1 MSKMSW
7 VSTVLTCIGAAGVVA
22 TSAMAVK
29 ATPKAIEMLKRAEE
43 EKGDKLTKM
52 EIVKTAAPA
61 YIPAA
66 VTGVA
71 TIACVFGSNVL
82 NKHQQ
87 VAMASAY
94 ALLDRTYKAYSNKVE
109 ELYGEESSAEIKE
122 ALAKDEY
129 EDYTRE
135 DTSGEKTLF
144 WDFNTMQYFE
154 APFDE
159 VVQKT
164 EMGDGTICY
173 IIATPIENPLDY
185 IWTEN
190 SCK

>member
-7 VSTVLTCIGAAGVVA
+7 VSTVLTCIGATGVVA

-29 ATPKAIEMLKRAEE
+29 ATPKAIKLLKNAEE
-43 EKGDKLTKM
+43 EKGDKLTKL
-52 EIVKTAAPA
+52 EVVKTAAPA

-66 VTGVA
+66 VTGIA
-71 TIACVFGSNVL
+71 TIACVFGANIL

-87 VAMASAY
+87 AAMASAY
-94 ALLDRTYKAYSNKVE
+94 ALLDRSYKAYSNKVN

-122 ALAKDEY
+122 ALAKEEY
-129 EDYTRE
+129 EGLDRE
-135 DTSGEKTLF
+135 EPSDDKELF

-154 APFDE
+154 ARFDD

-164 EMGDGTICY
+164 EMGDGTVCY
-173 IIATPIENPLDY
+173 IISTPIDNPLDY
-185 IWTEN
+185 IRMEN

>member
-22 TSAMAVK
+22 TSVMAVK
-29 ATPKAIEMLKRAEE
+29 ATPKATQLLKDAEE
-43 EKGDKLTKM
+43 EKGEKLTKL
-52 EIVKTAAPA
+52 EVVKTAAPA
-61 YIPAA
+61 YAPAV

-71 TIACVFGSNVL
+71 TVACIFGANVL

-87 VAMASAY
+87 AAMASAY
-94 ALLDRTYKAYSNKVE
+94 ALLDRTYKTYSNKVS

-129 EDYTRE
+129 EEIAEEERAE
-135 DTSGEKTLF
+135 DEDLF
-144 WDFNTMQYFE
+144 FDFNTLQYFK

-159 VVQKT
+159 VVHKT
-164 EMGDGTICY
+164 EMGDGTVCY
-173 IIATPIENPLDY
+173 IISTPIENPLSY
-185 IWTEN
+185 IREEN
-190 SCK
+190 S

>member
-22 TSAMAVK
+22 TSVMAVK
-29 ATPKAIEMLKRAEE
+29 STPKAMQLLKDAEE
-43 EKGDKLTKM
+43 EKGEKLTKI
-52 EIVKTAAPA
+52 EVVKTAAPA
-61 YIPAA
+61 YAPAV

-71 TIACVFGSNVL
+71 TVACIFGANVL

-87 VAMASAY
+87 AAMASAY
-94 ALLDRTYKAYSNKVE
+94 ALLDRTYKTYSNKVS

-129 EDYTRE
+129 EEIAEEERSEGKD
-135 DTSGEKTLF
+135 LF
-144 WDFNTMQYFE
+144 FDFNTLQYFE

-159 VVQKT
+159 VVHKT
-164 EMGDGTICY
+164 EMGDGTVCY
-173 IIATPIENPLDY
+173 IISTPIENPLNY
-185 IWTEN
+185 IREEN
-190 SCK
+190 FV

>member
-7 VSTVLTCIGAAGVVA
+7 VSTLLTCVGAAGVVA

-29 ATPKAIEMLKRAEE
+29 ATPKAIELLKNAEA

-52 EIVKTAAPA
+52 EIVKTAAPV

-71 TIACVFGSNVL
+71 TVACVFGANVL

-87 VAMASAY
+87 AAMASAY

-129 EDYTRE
+129 EELDKE
-135 DTSGEKTLF
+135 ELSDDKDLF

-154 APFDE
+154 ARFDD

-164 EMGDGTICY
+164 EMSDGTVCY
-173 IIATPIENPLDY
+173 IISTPIESPLDY
-185 IWTEN
+185 IRMEG
-190 SCK
+190 SV

>member
-7 VSTVLTCIGAAGVVA
+7 VSTFLTCVGAAGVVA

-29 ATPKAIEMLKRAEE
+29 ATPKAVELLKKAEE
-43 EKGDKLTKM
+43 EKGDKLTKL

-66 VTGVA
+66 ITGV
-71 TIACVFGSNVL
+71 TTVACIFGANIL

-87 VAMASAY
+87 AAMASAY
-94 ALLDRTYKAYSNKVE
+94 ALLDRSYKAYSNKVN

-122 ALAKDEY
+122 ALAQDEY
-129 EDYTRE
+129 EEIANEERSE
-135 DTSGEKTLF
+135 DKELF
-144 WDFNTMQYFE
+144 FDFNTLQYFE

-159 VVQKT
+159 VVHKT
-164 EMGDGTICY
+164 EMGDGTTCY
-173 IIATPIENPLDY
+173 IISTPVENPLNY
-185 IWTEN
+185 IRE
-190 SCK
+190 SV

>member
-1 MSKMSW
+1 MGKMSW
-7 VSTVLTCIGAAGVVA
+7 ASTLLTCIGAVGVVA

-29 ATPKAIEMLKRAEE
+29 ATPKAIELLKTAEE

-71 TIACVFGSNVL
+71 TIACVFGANVL

-87 VAMASAY
+87 AAMASAY
-94 ALLDRTYKAYSNKVE
+94 ALLDRTHKAYSNKVE
-109 ELYGEESSAEIKE
+109 ELYGEDSSAEIKE

-129 EDYTRE
+129 EEVADEERSE
-135 DTSGEKTLF
+135 GNELF
-144 WDFNTMQYFE
+144 FDFNTLQYFE
-154 APFDE
+154 APYDE

-164 EMGDGTICY
+164 VMDDGTVCY
-173 IIATPIENPLDY
+173 IISTPIESPLDY
-185 IWTEN
+185 IRMEN
-190 SCK
+190 SR

>member
-29 ATPKAIEMLKRAEE
+29 ATPKAIEMLKRTEE

-94 ALLDRTYKAYSNKVE
+94 ALLDRTYRAYSNKVD
-109 ELYGEESSAEIKE
+109 ELYGEDSSAEIKE

-129 EDYTRE
+129 EEIVDDERSKDKE
-135 DTSGEKTLF
+135 LF
-144 WDFNTMQYFE
+144 FDFNTLQYFE
-154 APFDE
+154 APYDE
-159 VVQKT
+159 VIQKT
-164 EMGDGTICY
+164 VMDDGTVCY
-173 IIATPIENPLDY
+173 IISTPIENPLDY
-185 IWTEN
+185 IRMEY

>member
-109 ELYGEESSAEIKE
+109 ELYGEDSSAEIKE

-129 EDYTRE
+129 EEIVDDERSKDKE
-135 DTSGEKTLF
+135 LF
-144 WDFNTMQYFE
+144 FDFNTLQYFE
-154 APFDE
+154 APYDE
-159 VVQKT
+159 VIQKT
-164 EMGDGTICY
+164 VMDDGTVCY
-173 IIATPIENPLDY
+173 IISTPIENPLDY
-185 IWTEN
+185 IRMEY

>member
-29 ATPKAIEMLKRAEE
+29 ATPKAIEMLKNAEE
-43 EKGDKLTKM
+43 EKGDKLTKF
-52 EIVKTAAPA
+52 EVVKTAAPA

-66 VTGVA
+66 VTGA
-71 TIACVFGSNVL
+71 TTIACIFGANIL

-87 VAMASAY
+87 AAMASAY
-94 ALLDRTYKAYSNKVE
+94 ALLDRSYKAYSNKVR
-109 ELYGEESSAEIKE
+109 ELYGEDSSAEIKE

-129 EDYTRE
+129 EEIDRE
-135 DTSGEKTLF
+135 EPSDDKELF
-144 WDFNTMQYFE
+144 FDFNTLQYFE

-164 EMGDGTICY
+164 EMDDGTVCY
-173 IIATPIENPLDY
+173 IISTPCENPLDY
-185 IWTEN
+185 IRAEIP
-190 SCK
+190 CK

>member
-22 TSAMAVK
+22 TSVMAVK
-29 ATPKAIEMLKRAEE
+29 ATPKAIEMLKNAEE
-43 EKGDKLTKM
+43 EKGDKLTKL
-52 EIVKTAAPA
+52 EVVKAAAPA

-71 TIACVFGSNVL
+71 TVACIFGANVL

-87 VAMASAY
+87 AVMASAY
-94 ALLDRTYKAYSNKVE
+94 ALLDRSYKAYANKVD

-122 ALAKDEY
+122 ALAKDDY
-129 EDYTRE
+129 EEIADKERSE
-135 DTSGEKTLF
+135 DKELF
-144 WDFNTMQYFE
+144 WDYNTMQYFE
-154 APFDE
+154 AKFED
-159 VVQKT
+159 VVQKA

-173 IIATPIENPLDY
+173 IISTPIDNPLDY
-185 IWTEN
+185 IRMEN
-190 SCK
+190 SCE

>member
-1 MSKMSW
+1 MGKMSW

-29 ATPKAIEMLKRAEE
+29 ATPKAIELLKNAEE
-43 EKGDKLTKM
+43 EKGDKLTKL
-52 EIVKTAAPA
+52 EVIKNAAPA

-66 VTGVA
+66 ATGVA
-71 TIACVFGSNVL
+71 TIACIFGANIL

-87 VAMASAY
+87 AMLASAY
-94 ALLDRTYKAYSNKVE
+94 ALLDRTHKTYSNKVS

-129 EDYTRE
+129 EDIAMEER
-135 DTSGEKTLF
+135 SGDKELFFDYNTL
-144 WDFNTMQYFE
+144 QYFE

-159 VVQKT
+159 VIHKA
-164 EMGDGTICY
+164 EMDDGTICY
-173 IIATPIENPLDY
+173 IISTPIENPLDY
-185 IWTEN
+185 IRVEN

>member
-7 VSTVLTCIGAAGVVA
+7 VSTLLTCVGAAGVVA

-29 ATPKAIEMLKRAEE
+29 ATPKAIELLKNAEE

-66 VTGVA
+66 VTGV
-71 TIACVFGSNVL
+71 TTVACIFGANIL

-87 VAMASAY
+87 AAMASAY
-94 ALLDRTYKAYSNKVE
+94 ALLDRSYKAYSNKVS

-129 EDYTRE
+129 EEVADRE
-135 DTSGEKTLF
+135 RSEDKELF
-144 WDFNTMQYFE
+144 FDFNTLQYFE

-164 EMGDGTICY
+164 VMDDGTVCY
-173 IIATPIENPLDY
+173 IIATPIESPLDY
-185 IWTEN
+185 IQME
-190 SCK
+190 SSRR

>member
-7 VSTVLTCIGAAGVVA
+7 VSTVLSCIGAVGVVA
-22 TSAMAVK
+22 TSVMAVK
-29 ATPKAIEMLKRAEE
+29 ATPKAIELLKNAEE

-52 EIVKTAAPA
+52 EVVKTAAPA

-71 TIACVFGSNVL
+71 TVACVFGANVL

-87 VAMASAY
+87 AAMASAY

-109 ELYGEESSAEIKE
+109 ELYGEDSSAEIKE

-129 EDYTRE
+129 EEVADEERSE
-135 DTSGEKTLF
+135 GNELF
-144 WDFNTMQYFE
+144 FDFNTLQYFE
-154 APFDE
+154 APYDE

-164 EMGDGTICY
+164 VMDDGTVCY
-173 IIATPIENPLDY
+173 IISTPIESPLDY
-185 IWTEN
+185 IRSE
-190 SCK
+190 KFV